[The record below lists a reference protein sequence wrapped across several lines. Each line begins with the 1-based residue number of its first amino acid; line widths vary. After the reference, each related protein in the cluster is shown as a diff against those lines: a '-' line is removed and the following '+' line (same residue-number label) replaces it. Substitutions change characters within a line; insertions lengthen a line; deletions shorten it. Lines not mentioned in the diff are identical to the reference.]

1 MLWPSPAPALHTRRP
16 CTIVYLKP
24 PPVIFLQPAPPQP
37 QTTKLLSGRF
47 FHFIYLH
54 WNKSDNYHWVMSY
67 NKLLL
72 TVLFKLSAKIILICV
87 PGLRIS
93 VWLRFSLK
101 LHLLPV
107 TCLGTPLLT
116 TSTWIKTCSTIINL
130 LLSITHPAALTA
142 PWHPMLL
149 QSGPHLPTLQVQIQ
163 LTVNRDLT
171 LRLQPRFWIQLR
183 GLALWRLDWTFLVV
197 DVRHR
202 RILSQDQ
209 AVRIPKLWPR
219 LNAFK
224 HRLHKI
230 PANVLYVS
238 FF

>member
-1 MLWPSPAPALHTRRP
+1 
-16 CTIVYLKP
+16 
-24 PPVIFLQPAPPQP
+24 
-37 QTTKLLSGRF
+37 
-47 FHFIYLH
+47 
-54 WNKSDNYHWVMSY
+54 MSY

-116 TSTWIKTCSTIINL
+116 TSTWIKMCSTIINL

-163 LTVNRDLT
+163 LIVNRDLT